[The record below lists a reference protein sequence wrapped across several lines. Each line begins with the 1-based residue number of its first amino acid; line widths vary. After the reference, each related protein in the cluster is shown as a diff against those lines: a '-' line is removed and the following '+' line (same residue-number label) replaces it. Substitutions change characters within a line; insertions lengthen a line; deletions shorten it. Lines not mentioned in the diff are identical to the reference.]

1 MIEIFAVRIY
11 MTVYYWTMFVI
22 CLLTGLYF
30 YNSAGCRQL
39 LKNYTILLPLLL
51 SIIIIGYL
59 GLRPFSWAFG
69 DMLMYRHKWNMTDAV
84 LLDDYF
90 NLRKE
95 WFFDFVLRFCKILVN
110 DAQFWFVIVELF
122 YVGCQFWA
130 CKRLLWEN
138 VWMAIAFVFF
148 SYQFGTYG
156 TNGIRNGMACA
167 LMMLSISFYL
177 DRNKYGFVV
186 GTIIFLLAMGC
197 HRSVMIPMAAL
208 LVSMFIIKDIKYA
221 IYIWL
226 GCIFLSLV
234 SGNFFQGLFG
244 GLGLDDRMSNYSEVS
259 DKTLSQFSHLGFRW
273 DFLLYSAMPVWLAWI
288 VRSRGVFDQT
298 FTLLANTYIIANSFW
313 VLVCRV
319 AFSNRFAYLSW
330 FLYALVIAYA
340 VIRVPIWK
348 NQDKVAGQ
356 ILMAHT
362 AFTITMFL
370 IGR

>member
-1 MIEIFAVRIY
+1 
-11 MTVYYWTMFVI
+11 MTVYYWTMFAI
-22 CLLTGLYF
+22 CIFTGLFY
-30 YNSAGCRQL
+30 YNSQGCKKL
-39 LKNYTILLPLLL
+39 LNRYTIILPLLL
-51 SIIIIGYL
+51 TIIIIFYL
-59 GLRPFSWAFG
+59 GLRPSSWRFG
-69 DMLMYRHKWNMTDAV
+69 DMGMYRHKWNMTDAV
-84 LLDDYF
+84 LYDDYF
-90 NLRKE
+90 NFRKE
-95 WFFDFVLRFCKILVN
+95 WFFEFVIRLCKILVS
-110 DAQFWFVIVELF
+110 DVQFWFLIVELF

-130 CKRLLWEN
+130 CKKLLWEN
-138 VWMAIAFVFF
+138 VWMAIAFLFF
-148 SYQFGTYG
+148 SFQFCTYG
-156 TNGIRNGMACA
+156 TNGIRNGMGCA
-167 LMMLSISFYL
+167 IMMLSISYFCNRSKLGYL
-177 DRNKYGFVV
+177 IGA
-186 GTIIFLLAMGC
+186 FLFLVAMGC

-208 LVSMFIIKDIKYA
+208 LVSLFFIKDIKYA
-221 IYIWL
+221 VYIWL
-226 GCIFLSLV
+226 GCVVVSLFA
-234 SGNFFQGLFG
+234 GNFFQNFFG
-244 GLGLDDRMSNYSEVS
+244 GLGLDDRMSNYSSLSE
-259 DKTLSQFSHLGFRW
+259 DAMSQFSHSGFRW
-273 DFLLYSAMPVWLAWI
+273 DFILYSAMPVWLAWI